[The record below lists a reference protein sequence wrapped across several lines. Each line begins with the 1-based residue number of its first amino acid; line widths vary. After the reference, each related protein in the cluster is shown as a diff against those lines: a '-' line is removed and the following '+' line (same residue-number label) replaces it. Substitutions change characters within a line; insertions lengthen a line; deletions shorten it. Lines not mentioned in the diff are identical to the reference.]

1 MKIDSKFQL
10 RKVAGENMILLQGH
24 VGGEMTR
31 LIALNES
38 SVLLWDS
45 LKDKEFELKD
55 AVQVL
60 LDYYE
65 VDEATAKTDA
75 EKWISILKEN
85 SVIID

>member
-1 MKIDSKFQL
+1 MKIDSKYQL

-38 SVLLWDS
+38 SVVLWEA
-45 LKDKEFELKD
+45 LKGKEFELSD
-55 AVQVL
+55 AQQVL

-65 VDEATAKTDA
+65 VDEARAMADA
-75 EKWISILKEN
+75 EKWVSILKEN
-85 SVIID
+85 GVIM